1 MANTETYMPEYDEAA
16 AERLRIFSDGV
27 NLGKERGHKAGY
39 QEGYSHGYLR
49 GQADQMQIAA
59 ALTQHGITGAAPGID
74 PQRLRQLLNLCHPD
88 KHGDSTT
95 AVEVT
100 QWLLALREPKL

>member
-1 MANTETYMPEYDEAA
+1 MANTETHMPEYDEAA

-27 NLGKERGHKAGY
+27 NLGKERGRKDGY
-39 QEGYSHGYLR
+39 QDGYNHGYMR
-49 GQADQMQIAA
+49 GRTDQMRMADMLKQY
-59 ALTQHGITGAAPGID
+59 GMDGAAPGID

-100 QWLLALREPKL
+100 QWLLALRGKP